1 MSIYTTTSISNPE
14 VIEEHYPLSEKK
26 PKKKHSSALK
36 SNSKPFTASDQD
48 SLVSDQIFS
57 LDQLTAPSYSQNIN
71 SGLEHIVN
79 SLNKESVSSSLEK
92 DTLQKTLHF
101 TQETFFPQEQTTMGH
116 QDTLW
121 RQVRPKGHHKKP
133 WNSAEWQGSTMGR
146 PYARPRTFKG
156 SIFGSGR
163 KGPVRRQMAYDV
175 ERVQMGQE
183 RVPVNENRYQQREF
197 QPTVVE
203 PMRPRR
209 DYAAN
214 LGATHNP
221 FVIIRNLPV
230 NAQNLEESK
239 QQERPKPN
247 ASRVKGKEEGYV
259 TEKDGLPEEVVLRIG
274 QPPLYPLSAY
284 QLFVKDKYAELRKA
298 EPNLSHKDIVRKA
311 NNYWLYELSPEDKEA
326 YKHKHMENVR
336 TFSEKLAE
344 YKARKK
350 EILEQ
355 YWKSVS
361 YGKKQEEAKPEKVKF
376 KTAYRLFK
384 VDHVASVKEEHPNMT
399 FKERANII
407 KEMWRNLS
415 PHSKY
420 LYMKRSRLDKQK

>member
-1 MSIYTTTSISNPE
+1 MYTTTTNISNLE
-14 VIEEHYPLSEKK
+14 VKEEHYPLSEKK
-26 PKKKHSSALK
+26 PKKKPSSALK
-36 SNSKPFTASDQD
+36 SNSKPFTTTSDQD
-48 SLVSDQIFS
+48 LLVSDQIFS
-57 LDQLTAPSYSQNIN
+57 LDQLTSPSQYQNIN
-71 SGLEHIVN
+71 SGLDHIMN
-79 SLNKESVSSSLEK
+79 TLRRDSMSPLKK
-92 DTLQKTLHF
+92 DPLKRTLHF
-101 TQETFFPQEQTTMGH
+101 TQDTFFPQEQTTIGNH
-116 QDTLW
+116 ETLW
-121 RQVRPKGHHKKP
+121 RQVRPKGHHKKQ
-133 WNSAEWQGSTMGR
+133 WNSADWQRSTAGR
-146 PYARPRTFKG
+146 AYAKPRTFKG
-156 SIFGSGR
+156 STFGSGR
-163 KGPVRRQMAYDV
+163 KGPIRREMAYDV
-175 ERVQMGQE
+175 E

-214 LGATHNP
+214 IGTAHNP

-230 NAQNLEESK
+230 KAQNLEESK
-239 QQERPKPN
+239 QQERPKPMT
-247 ASRVKGKEEGYV
+247 SRVKGKEEGYV

-284 QLFVKDKYAELRKA
+284 QLFVKDKYAELRKT
-298 EPNLSHKDIVRKA
+298 EPNLSHKEIVQKA
-311 NNYWLYELSPEDKEA
+311 NNYWLYKLSPEDKEA

-336 TFSEKLAE
+336 TFSEKLVE
-344 YKARKK
+344 HKARKK

-355 YWKSVS
+355 YWRNVNS
-361 YGKKQEEAKPEKVKF
+361 GKQQEEGKPEKVKF

-384 VDHVASVKEEHPNMT
+384 VDNVASVKEEHPDMT